1 MRNDL
6 AAGDMEQE
14 NDSLAVRNDASP
26 SSNTEPAAASA
37 PASSHRRQF
46 VRVVLQAAALP
57 VAYSALGMPSARAA
71 TAQGGLTPL
80 TGSEP
85 VSVVRDFQ
93 DPYLE
98 LLRLLNVAAEIEHGL
113 MAQYL
118 YCVFSIKPRYQ
129 GLAGDGRPDANDIMG
144 IAVQEMQHL
153 GKVNNL
159 LGALGAAPALV
170 REDFPYEPDIIPFRF
185 RLEPMSRA
193 SLAKYVW
200 TESPDGATDLAKAE
214 SHEDRMF
221 CHDLDLALGNERR
234 PNLVGPLYDIVI
246 ALVREVN
253 ATRDTSL
260 PDLEPWLPILEGIKA
275 EGEGGH
281 YQTFRSAFLGVHPGF
296 NGQADVWRRPVTDP
310 LYPAYQLPLSPTA
323 YVGHA
328 NQIQD
333 PAAQRLA
340 WLGNLHYWSLLN
352 LLATG
357 YSTGTSDL
365 VVASRAHMMGPFMS
379 LAKQL
384 AKMGSGMPF
393 DPLGQGYGRSASNRG
408 SVSYMRHLLAETDRF
423 EKQIARDLP
432 SDYPVDTCLATE
444 KVLTRLEPVLRVAR
458 SPLEPLDDGLA

>member
-1 MRNDL
+1 MGGVADT
-6 AAGDMEQE
+6 EQE
-14 NDSLAVRNDASP
+14 TDSLAGRNDASP
-26 SSNTEPAAASA
+26 SSNADPAAAGV

-57 VAYSALGMPSARAA
+57 VAYSALGTPSARAA
-71 TAQGGLTPL
+71 TPQGGATPL
-80 TGSEP
+80 TGNEP
-85 VSVVRDFQ
+85 ISVVRDFQ

-185 RLEPMSRA
+185 CLEPMSRA

-200 TESPDGATDLAKAE
+200 TESPVGATDLAKAQ
-214 SHEDRMF
+214 SSEDRVF

-234 PNLVGPLYDIVI
+234 PNLVGPLYDAII
-246 ALVREVN
+246 GLVKEVD
-253 ATRDTSL
+253 AAKDASL
-260 PDLEPWLPILEGIKA
+260 PKLEPWLPVLDGIKA
-275 EGEGGH
+275 EGEVGH

-310 LYPAYQLPLSPTA
+310 LYPAYQLPLTPTA

-333 PAAQRLA
+333 PVARRLA

-357 YSTGTSDL
+357 YSAGSQEL

-379 LAKQL
+379 LARQL

-393 DPLGQGYGRSASNRG
+393 DPLGQGYGRSANNRG
-408 SVSYMRHLLAETDRF
+408 SVTYMRHLLAETHRF
-423 EKQIARDLP
+423 EKEIARDLP
-432 SDYPVDTCLATE
+432 SDYTPDTCMATE
-444 KVLTRLEPVLRVAR
+444 KVLARLEPQLRAAR
-458 SPLEPLDDGLA
+458 APVEPLDDGLA

>member
-1 MRNDL
+1 MKQDT
-6 AAGDMEQE
+6 
-14 NDSLAVRNDASP
+14 DSLTSGNHAGPP
-26 SSNTEPAAASA
+26 SNQELAAASV
-37 PASSHRRQF
+37 PASSQRRQF
-46 VRVVLQAAALP
+46 VRVVLQAATLP
-57 VAYSALGMPSARAA
+57 VAYSALGMPSAHAGSA
-71 TAQGGLTPL
+71 TAQGDPTPL
-80 TGSEP
+80 TGDEP
-85 VSVVRDFQ
+85 VNIVRDFQ

-113 MAQYL
+113 MVQYL
-118 YCVFSIKPRYQ
+118 YCAFSIKPRYQ
-129 GLAGDGRPDANDIMG
+129 GLAGDGRPSANDIMG

-185 RLEPMSRA
+185 RLEPMSRP
-193 SLAKYVW
+193 SLARYVW
-200 TESPDGATDLAKAE
+200 AESPVGATDLAKAE
-214 SHEDRMF
+214 NAEDRMF
-221 CHDLDLALGNERR
+221 GHDLDLALGNERR
-234 PNLVGPLYDIVI
+234 PNFVGPLYDTII
-246 ALVREVN
+246 ALVREVD
-253 ATRDTSL
+253 ATRDASL
-260 PDLEPWLPILEGIKA
+260 PELEPWLPVLEGIKT
-275 EGEGGH
+275 EGEIGH
-281 YQTFRSAFLGVHPGF
+281 YQTFRNAFLGVHPGF

-333 PAAQRLA
+333 PAARRLA

-357 YSTGTSDL
+357 YSAGSPEL

-393 DPLGQGYGRSASNRG
+393 DPLGQGYGRSANNRG
-408 SVSYMRHLLAETDRF
+408 TVSYMHHLLAETARF
-423 EKQIARDLP
+423 EKQLARELP
-432 SDYPVDTCLATE
+432 SDYPPDTCMATE
-444 KVLTRLEPVLRVAR
+444 KVLTRLEPLLRVATA
-458 SPLEPLDDGLA
+458 PLDPWDDGLA

>member
-1 MRNDL
+1 
-6 AAGDMEQE
+6 MEQE
-14 NDSLAVRNDASP
+14 NDSLALRDDAGP
-26 SSNTEPAAASA
+26 SSNTELAAASV
-37 PASSHRRQF
+37 PASSQRRQF

-71 TAQGGLTPL
+71 TPQGGLTPL

-85 VSVVRDFQ
+85 VTVIRDFQ

-113 MAQYL
+113 MVQYL
-118 YCVFSIKPRYQ
+118 YCAFSIKPRYQ
-129 GLAGDGRPDANDIMG
+129 GLAGSGAINANDIMG
-144 IAVQEMQHL
+144 VAVQEMQHL

-200 TESPDGATDLAKAE
+200 TESPVGATDLAKAE
-214 SHEDRMF
+214 SSEDRMF
-221 CHDLDLALGNERR
+221 CHDLDLALGSERR
-234 PNLVGPLYDIVI
+234 PNLVGPLYDAVI
-246 ALVREVN
+246 ALVKEVD

-260 PDLEPWLPILEGIKA
+260 PDLTPWLPILEGIKS
-275 EGEGGH
+275 EGEVGH

-296 NGQADVWRRPVTDP
+296 TGQADVWRRPVTDP
-310 LYPAYQLPLSPTA
+310 LYPAYQLPLNPTA

-333 PAAQRLA
+333 PAARRLG

-357 YSTGTSDL
+357 YGAGSAEL

-384 AKMGSGMPF
+384 AKIGSGMPF
-393 DPLGQGYGRSASNRG
+393 DPLGQGYARSANNRG

-423 EKQIARDLP
+423 EKQIGRDLP
-432 SDYPVDTCLATE
+432 SDYPVDTCMASE
-444 KVLTRLEPVLRVAR
+444 EVLTRLEPQLRQAR
-458 SPLEPLDDGLA
+458 APIDPWDDGLA